1 MFKTFFSRAAA
12 LLLLAGISATADA
25 GMQIIGRR
33 AFLRNEK
40 DAVLKVIVQADKNDL
55 PSMEIVGTVADRP
68 IENIKTPPLAKGAK
82 KEFLIPVETRLTKA
96 ESDCIHLAV

>member
-25 GMQIIGRR
+25 GMKIIGRR

-40 DAVLKVIVQADKNDL
+40 DAVLKVIVQADQADL
-55 PSMEIVGTVADRP
+55 PAMEIVGSVAGQP
-68 IENIKTPPLAKGAK
+68 IESIKTPPLSK
-82 KEFLIPVETRLTKA
+82 
-96 ESDCIHLAV
+96 